1 MYIAHTKATP
11 YISQQSRHAREV
23 RQFWKFFQMGA
34 LGQLFKNNIERIGPG
49 KSVVVIPVTVMWY

>member
-11 YISQQSRHAREV
+11 YISQQSRHARKV

-34 LGQLFKNNIERIGPG
+34 LGQLFKNNIER
-49 KSVVVIPVTVMWY
+49 KSVDVIPVTVMWY